1 MLDFTYNGRRYAG
14 WTFNDAIAA
23 GVPAAVVGAAVK
35 ATARALVGDLL
46 DGYRAAL
53 SSRSAGKLAEYRVK
67 ESLAADPASANTEE
81 LALLDREA
89 TARGLDRTALLA
101 LISAKTTA
109 YRQAAL
115 LIGALE
121 AEANAAIAAVSD
133 EASDVETQINTVLN
147 AAETTAATAFAEAL
161 TLINGGS

>member
-1 MLDFTYNGRRYAG
+1 MRPR
-14 WTFNDAIAA
+14 
-23 GVPAAVVGAAVK
+23 
-35 ATARALVGDLL
+35 
-46 DGYRAAL
+46 
-53 SSRSAGKLAEYRVK
+53 SSVRPEAPSSDNSG
-67 ESLAADPASANTEE
+67 SIDSHTASANTEE

>member
-81 LALLDREA
+81 ATKVHTCELTESRRARPRCPAPRAGATNDVAAMASPMPIEMVRNWMELA
-89 TARGLDRTALLA
+89 
-101 LISAKTTA
+101 
-109 YRQAAL
+109 
-115 LIGALE
+115 
-121 AEANAAIAAVSD
+121 
-133 EASDVETQINTVLN
+133 
-147 AAETTAATAFAEAL
+147 
-161 TLINGGS
+161 